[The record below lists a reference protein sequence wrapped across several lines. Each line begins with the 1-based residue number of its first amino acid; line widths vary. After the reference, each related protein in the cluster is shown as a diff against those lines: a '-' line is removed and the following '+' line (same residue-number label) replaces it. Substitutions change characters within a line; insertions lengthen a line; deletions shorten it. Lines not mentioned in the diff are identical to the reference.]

1 MSGSN
6 ISVAERTIGYL
17 LRLPYETLSRRVYG
31 ALAARGF
38 PDIRPA
44 HSAVF
49 RYIEPSGS
57 RVSELAE
64 RAHLTKQSMS
74 YLVEALAQSGYVTI
88 APDSED
94 GRAKRVC
101 LTKRGRDVSKTLVAL
116 SREVEEDFA
125 ARLSRGRMAVLRD
138 VLNELANALE
148 PD

>member
-1 MSGSN
+1 M
-6 ISVAERTIGYL
+6 
-17 LRLPYETLSRRVYG
+17 
-31 ALAARGF
+31 
-38 PDIRPA
+38 
-44 HSAVF
+44 
-49 RYIEPSGS
+49 
-57 RVSELAE
+57 SELAE

-101 LTKRGRDVSKTLVAL
+101 LTERGRDVSKTLVAL